1 MRILNALRKAMRCST
16 LCRLMG
22 RPFGWHLV
30 ATLCLLWL
38 LGKSDLQYSGI
49 ASASEMLA
57 QGRSTMRLRI
67 AWGGGTATP
76 WQGTV
81 SVNEGEILD
90 HEALGVSEDEPGS
103 MWIEQGI
110 LHVGEKSSREYDGV
124 DIAIEGSL
132 ESDLTISL
140 RAGGQEQNSPAL
152 TIPLKELIEQPFH
165 DRIGPESLGNQIMI
179 QRQPGDRLRVT
190 FENRSLLFRPS
201 EKFELQLTPH
211 LLGLE
216 TESRVTLHSQILVA
230 RSDQEVT
237 RQIIDFKVPDDEQ
250 RYPPVPLQFELPEE
264 EGVYDLVLTVKK
276 AGERFSPTNPFR
288 NPEQVIA
295 QRKVQFV
302 VLRESSNAQNNQA
315 TATPPGNLVT
325 EILPTNPWW
334 KKVSQ
339 IPTLAGFKDG
349 PIRHGEIQLWQHP
362 TLGAWTRLAAS
373 PNDPQ
378 TVWAAYPLTV
388 SQPGQPH
395 VLEVEYPSDISQ
407 SMGVSLLEPDAAGN
421 LLPLGIDSGIVV
433 DDQGNDDRP
442 TIATHQMIFWPK
454 TKNPFVLITNARR
467 DAPAVHG
474 AIRVQGPRI
483 PGFPG
488 IGRPAMR
495 SASLPSLFDFDTS
508 PDERLF
514 AGYMGEPLFPENFSA
529 TEFLDQQRSL
539 DDWVTFYEA
548 STRLVEYLKYG
559 GYNTLVLSVLAK
571 GGAIYP
577 SDRLQP
583 TPRYDTGIF
592 ASTGQDPIRKDV
604 LELLLRLCDREGI
617 QLIPSLQFST
627 PLPMLEEKRRQ
638 AGNQKTGI
646 LLTDAKGRSWRDP
659 YADDGN
665 VNLVRYNPL
674 HADVQQE
681 LLQIVREMIDRY
693 GAHPSFAGL
702 AVDLSGRGCTVF
714 PGPAWGRDPMTYQQF
729 LDTRENVLTT
739 ADTNGPD
746 AVDEERAWLEWR
758 ANRLGE
764 FHSKLSAQLR
774 ADCPEAKLFIA
785 TAGVEVSPDLSEQLR
800 PALPNQVTP
809 EQLLLG
815 VGLSA
820 KNYRHPRSGIILLQ
834 SRVMAADFSRIDPAA
849 AQEVGR
855 SLSWDQPF
863 AEIDSVGHF
872 LQSRPRS
879 IRLPSFEKQSPFGT
893 EATFLALAP
902 HLVPT
907 GADSRELLVRDLARA
922 NLDTIM
928 IGGAMLP
935 LGQEDACRSIVTAYR
950 QLPKGR
956 SLDVSGNHDPLVIR
970 KLVADGASY
979 LTFTNPSSWPCR
991 VTVQIGQAKLP
1002 AMKHL
1007 SLASAPEVLSDGRIQ
1022 LNLQPHDFRAIHFEQ
1037 AELDV
1042 ANVEV
1047 SMPANVHDLL
1057 EKRINELADR
1067 TSQLKN
1073 RPTFDVLKNTTFETA
1088 DAIGWQADQKGSLAV
1103 DANEA
1108 HTGQSSLRF
1117 ENTVVRSHPF
1127 SPPVTGRLSFS
1138 VWLKTSEDALHPL
1151 RMGIEGK
1158 HRNQSF
1164 YRYGEIT
1171 VGSEWK
1177 MFEYQIDDLPLADL
1191 GPLTI
1196 RFEHADQGNVWL
1208 DDIVV
1213 SDLYFS
1219 ENERKE
1225 LSRLI
1230 TQAHFS
1236 LTEGNFVECGRLLD
1250 GYWPRFLQRYVP
1262 LPATKVAVRP
1272 MIDPPR
1278 VPVEE
1283 AKAAVTEQP
1292 WWKKFP
1298 GLLR

>member
-1 MRILNALRKAMRCST
+1 MPILNALRKAMRCST
-16 LCRLMG
+16 LRRLMG
-22 RPFGWHLV
+22 RLFGWHLV

-38 LGKSDLQYSGI
+38 LGKSDLQLTGI
-49 ASASEMLA
+49 ASASEI
-57 QGRSTMRLRI
+57 GRPTMRLRI
-67 AWGGGTATP
+67 AWGGGTATS
-76 WQGTV
+76 WRGKF
-81 SVNEGEILD
+81 SVNGGQIVD
-90 HEALGVSEDEPGS
+90 HEALGISEDEPGS
-103 MWIEQGI
+103 MWIEEGV
-110 LHVGEKSSREYDGV
+110 LHVAEKSSREYDGV

-132 ESDLTISL
+132 ECELTVSL
-140 RAGGQEQNSPAL
+140 IAGEQVQNIPPL
-152 TIPLKELIEQPFH
+152 IIPLKELIEQPFH
-165 DRIGPESLGNQIMI
+165 DRIGPESSGNEIMI
-179 QRQPGDRLRVT
+179 QRQPGDRLRVN
-190 FENRSLLFRPS
+190 FENRSLLFKPS

-216 TESRVTLHSQILVA
+216 ANSSVTLHSRILIA
-230 RSDQEVT
+230 RSDQEVAQ
-237 RQIIDFKVPDDEQ
+237 RRIDFKVPADEQ
-250 RYPPVPLQFELPEE
+250 HYPTLPLQFELPEE
-264 EGVYDLVLTVKK
+264 EGVYDLVLTIKQ

-288 NPEQVIA
+288 GSEQIIA

-302 VLRESSNAQNNQA
+302 VLCESSKMLNNQA
-315 TATPPGNLVT
+315 TATPPGNVVT

-433 DDQGNDDRP
+433 NDQGNSDRP

-474 AIRVQGPRI
+474 AIRVRGPRATV
-483 PGFPG
+483 FPG
-488 IGRPAMR
+488 IGRSVMR
-495 SASLPSLFDFDTS
+495 SASLPSLFPLDPS

-514 AGYMGEPLFPENFSA
+514 AGYMGEPLFPENFSG

-548 STRLVEYLKYG
+548 STRLVEYLKYS
-559 GYNTLVLSVLAK
+559 GYNAMVLSVLAR

-604 LELLLRLCDREGI
+604 LELLLLLCDREGI

-627 PLPMLEEKRRQ
+627 PLPMLEEKRRE

-646 LLTDAKGRSWRDP
+646 ILTDAKGRTWRDP
-659 YADDGN
+659 YASDGN
-665 VNLVRYNPL
+665 VNLIRYNPL

-681 LLQIVREMIDRY
+681 VLQIVREMIDRY
-693 GAHPSFAGL
+693 GTHPSFAGL
-702 AVDLSGRGCTVF
+702 AVDLSGHGCTVF
-714 PGPAWGRDPMTYQQF
+714 PGPTWGRDPVTYQHF
-729 LDTRENVLTT
+729 LDTRENASTT
-739 ADTNGPD
+739 SNTDGPD
-746 AVDEERAWLEWR
+746 AIDEERAWLEWR

-774 ADCPEAKLFIA
+774 ADCPQAKLFIA
-785 TAGVEVSPDLSEQLR
+785 TSGVEVSPDLSERLR
-800 PALPNQVTP
+800 PSLPNQVTP
-809 EQLLLG
+809 DQLLLG
-815 VGLSA
+815 VGLA
-820 KNYRHPRSGIILLQ
+820 TKNYRHPRSGIVLLQ
-834 SRVMAADFSRIDPAA
+834 SRVMTADFSRIDPAA

-855 SLSWDQPF
+855 SLSWDQAL

-879 IRLPSFEKQSPFGT
+879 IRLSSFENQSPFGK
-893 EATFLALAP
+893 ESTFLALAP

-907 GADSRELLVRDLARA
+907 GADSRELLVRDLARD
-922 NLDTIM
+922 NLDTIL

-950 QLPKGR
+950 QLPKGQ
-956 SLDVSGNHDPLVIR
+956 SFDVAGSHDPIVIR
-970 KLVADGASY
+970 KLMADGASY

-991 VTVQIGQAKLP
+991 VALQLGQAELP
-1002 AMKHL
+1002 AMRHL
-1007 SLASAPEVLSDGRIQ
+1007 SLASAPEVLSNGRIQ

-1042 ANVEV
+1042 VNVEV
-1047 SMPANVHDLL
+1047 SMPANVRDLL

-1073 RPTFDVLKNTTFETA
+1073 RPTFDVLRNTTFETA
-1088 DAIGWQADQKGSLAV
+1088 DTIGWQADQKGTLVV
-1103 DANEA
+1103 DSNEA

-1117 ENTVVRSHPF
+1117 ENTVVRSHSF

-1138 VWLKTSEDALHPL
+1138 VWLKTSDDALHPL
-1151 RMGIEGK
+1151 RMGIEGTHK
-1158 HRNQSF
+1158 NQAF

-1196 RFEHADQGNVWL
+1196 RFEHADQGHVWL

-1225 LSRLI
+1225 LARLI